1 MSIGDFVGFMEMTM
15 RSEIYQE
22 VARATRIQRLE
33 IRYKGVGALLIA
45 TLVCLS
51 TLLTFTIGFAKA
63 GGLLG
68 GF

>member
-1 MSIGDFVGFMEMTM
+1 M